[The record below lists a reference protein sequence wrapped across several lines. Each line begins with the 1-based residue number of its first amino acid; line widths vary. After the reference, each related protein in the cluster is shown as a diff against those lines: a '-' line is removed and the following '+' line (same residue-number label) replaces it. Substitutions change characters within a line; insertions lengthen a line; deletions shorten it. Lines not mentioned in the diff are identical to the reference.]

1 MFERDER
8 ASRTRGGTTR
18 RASFAVL
25 LDRSLKYWALLPAAL
40 LLLLLT
46 VHPSLNLIRMSAS
59 EITFEGGR
67 IVWRYGLDANIA
79 LLQRDWVFGV
89 ALRNTLVFVVATV
102 ILEMAFGFAL
112 ALLVSRLPV
121 GAGIIRTIMVLPI
134 LVPPIAIGSMWK
146 LMYNFEF
153 GVFNQALKWVGLQP
167 LDWLG
172 SRSLALASVIA
183 VDVWQWTPFV
193 FLILLAGIEALPIS
207 VLEAARVDGANLR
220 QMVVR
225 VIIPLMWPAISV
237 ALVFRTIFSF
247 KVFDKLYLLTS
258 GGPGTSTEVIS
269 LYIYKVFFAQNRL
282 GYGAMLSLISI
293 GVIAALVLSYRLIDV
308 RKTA

>member
-1 MFERDER
+1 MVERDER